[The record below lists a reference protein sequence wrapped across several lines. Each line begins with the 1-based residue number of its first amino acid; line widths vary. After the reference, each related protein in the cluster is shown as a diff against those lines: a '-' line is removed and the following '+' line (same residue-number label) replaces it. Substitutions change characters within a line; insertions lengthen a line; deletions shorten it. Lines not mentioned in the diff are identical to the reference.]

1 MEIGRIFLRMRRLI
15 GGKESIL
22 LPRRAIARL
31 RGRASIVPILT
42 FRSHFMNPFFQN
54 RIEPP
59 ALIPTGGVVLAPLEY
74 PPLRVMVVDDNR
86 DAADSLGKLFTMVGF
101 TTRVHH
107 CPVEAL
113 ADAEEFLPE
122 ACILDL
128 TMPKMD
134 GCELAKALRLQR
146 PLTEPLLLVA
156 VTALSAKD
164 QVERTRAAGMNRHI
178 VKPADPQEL
187 LNLLFDYERAY
198 RTSSAS
204 ND

>member
-1 MEIGRIFLRMRRLI
+1 M
-15 GGKESIL
+15 KS
-22 LPRRAIARL
+22 
-31 RGRASIVPILT
+31 S
-42 FRSHFMNPFFQN
+42 SHNPT
-54 RIEPP
+54 ELP
-59 ALIPTGGVVLAPLEY
+59 ALTRAGGIVLAPLDY

-86 DAADSLGKLFTMVGF
+86 DAADSLGKLFAMVGF

-146 PLTEPLLLVA
+146 PLTEPLFLVA
-156 VTALSAKD
+156 VTAMSARD
-164 QVERTRAAGMNRHI
+164 QVERTRAAGMDRHI
-178 VKPADPQEL
+178 VKPADPQDL
-187 LNLLFDYERAY
+187 LNLLFEYEQMV
-198 RTSSAS
+198 RTSSIS
-204 ND
+204 NN